1 MIRHS
6 LKDFVPQIA
15 RFNLLSDEELELYN
29 ALLSDR
35 NKTVAKERTTRIPGK
50 EAIVSIGP
58 KGEQTI
64 LAEAE
69 DEQLIAIVTYMIHRD
84 LLKGDNNG

>member
-15 RFNLLSDEELELYN
+15 RFDILSDEELAQYN

-35 NKTVAKERTTRIPGK
+35 NKTVTRERTTRIPGK
-50 EAIVSIGP
+50 EAVVSIGP

-64 LAEAE
+64 LADAEA
-69 DEQLIAIVTYMIHRD
+69 EQLITIVTYMIHRD